1 MNNGLPDLVQ
11 FIKMMSPDI
20 SRRATAPYEKK
31 MLEDLFDIKF
41 QKYPKIQGI
50 LLTEENEQ

>member
-31 MLEDLFDIKF
+31 MLEDLFGINF
-41 QKYPKIQGI
+41 QKYPKIQGVH
-50 LLTEENEQ
+50 LTKENDQ